1 MPLSDVG
8 VLFSPPVAA
17 TSPPGIGPFSSILVK
32 GGPSLLSHRPRQ
44 GGRREGLIPEQ
55 VEIVIGSL
63 AIGLSILPERRLGEV
78 DAYS

>member
-1 MPLSDVG
+1 VPLSDVG

-17 TSPPGIGPFSSILVK
+17 TSPPGFGPFSSILVK

-44 GGRREGLIPEQ
+44 GGRREGLTPEQ
-55 VEIVIGSL
+55 VEIVIGSVTFSR
-63 AIGLSILPERRLGEV
+63 SIPPERRLGEI